1 MTEEIEQTE
10 VICPSDVFLK
20 VIKGKCKT
28 TIIVLIEKGRN
39 RFSEI
44 RRTLPTISERMIS
57 KQLDELENDGLI
69 SRSVFAEVPPR
80 VEYHLTE
87 YGRSIYPIIREM
99 RRWGHIHLAKLSDVK
114 TEDQVKSGT
123 VIS

>member
-99 RRWGHIHLAKLSDVK
+99 RRWGHIQLARISDVK
-114 TEDQVKSGT
+114 TEDQVRSGT
-123 VIS
+123 ATS